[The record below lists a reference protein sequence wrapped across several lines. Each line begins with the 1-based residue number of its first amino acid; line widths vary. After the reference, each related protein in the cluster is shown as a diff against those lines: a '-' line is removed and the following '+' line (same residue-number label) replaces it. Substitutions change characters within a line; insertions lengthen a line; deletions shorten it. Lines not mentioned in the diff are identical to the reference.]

1 MAGPFSRLLSA
12 RRGLRLLA
20 LAGAGSLATGFL
32 LRPEPVRAASERR
45 RLYPPRYQCLNPPWG
60 GGRVV
65 MGTKMGMEMRTR
77 ATEKGYKHEGSRVGR
92 SKVWSGALYSGV
104 GVEAKIIRQSIPG
117 DL

>member
-1 MAGPFSRLLSA
+1 
-12 RRGLRLLA
+12 
-20 LAGAGSLATGFL
+20 
-32 LRPEPVRAASERR
+32 
-45 RLYPPRYQCLNPPWG
+45 
-60 GGRVV
+60 

-77 ATEKGYKHEGSRVGR
+77 ATEKGYKHEGSRVGH